1 MKKIINY
8 FSLKEWIIYLSSVF
22 TIIICFIIFK
32 NNNYLNLI
40 GTLIGVTSLIFI
52 AKANPIGQILTII
65 FSIFYGL
72 VSLKYNYYGEM
83 ITYMFMTLPIA
94 VFTLIIWLKNPYNG
108 QKNEVKLI
116 SLKKR
121 EYIFMFIL
129 TLIITL
135 IFYFILKSL
144 NTSNLLI
151 STISVSTSFIACYLS
166 FRRTRFYALGY
177 ACNDIVLIIL
187 WILAS
192 IDDITYTSL
201 VICFITFLIND
212 IYGFIN
218 WTKLYKKQNTN

>member
-151 STISVSTSFIACYLS
+151 STISISTSFIACYLS

>member
-8 FSLKEWIIYLSSVF
+8 FTLKEWIIYLSSVF

-32 NNNYLNLI
+32 NDNYLNLI

-108 QKNEVKLI
+108 KKNEVKLI
-116 SLKKR
+116 SLKKQ

-129 TLIITL
+129 TLIITF

-144 NTSNLLI
+144 NTNNLLI

-166 FRRTRFYALGY
+166 FRRNRFYALGY

-192 IDDITYTSL
+192 IEDITYTSL

-218 WTKLYKKQNTN
+218 WTKLYKKQSTN